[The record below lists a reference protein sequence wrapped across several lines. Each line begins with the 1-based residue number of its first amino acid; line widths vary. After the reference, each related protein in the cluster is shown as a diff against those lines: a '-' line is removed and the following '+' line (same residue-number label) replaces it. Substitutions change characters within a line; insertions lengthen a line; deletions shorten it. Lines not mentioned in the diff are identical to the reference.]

1 MAGSGR
7 PEGYREGRAW
17 KARVLS
23 TTATGGRALVSTNCH
38 ALVRWFEGGWI
49 VETGGVL
56 MGVGGGAGE
65 CQGMAGKV
73 AAAAA
78 SSASLAIVR
87 NASRSHPL
95 AFPNPS
101 LYRLLPPSP
110 PLHPSTSH
118 RSSHTPQTRG
128 GRDDGG
134 ARAPLF
140 GLRPLLLVPPSPPLA
155 PLPPLHLSTRLA
167 LSHVPLSREDAVRE
181 ARSYHRPLLSP
192 FLVPLCS
199 PCRPPVC
206 LPPCLPIGSGGG
218 SEGGLE
224 EAVRE
229 VRFSLASDPTN
240 GLLGGA
246 LTAPCPPFPPLLGCA
261 LAGALFGRLRGER
274 GGGWERSKRGIG
286 EKRRWVGKGVRGALL
301 PPVPPAPPTGCW
313 GALWL
318 GFVWAPASRD
328 IAIRAAVMFGLAGAG
343 HRAAVESFK
352 EWRIQQLLAARVAE
366 HTAEPHA
373 SHADA
378 AADTGAATTA
388 SSPPEATAAH
398 LSQSPAAAAAAGAQA
413 GALQGKEQGVGE
425 RGVGERGVGE
435 RGEQAGVKAGGRWEW
450 PEWLPVRRLGEEE
463 VKQRQEEFRQ
473 RVAAAQRLE
482 MAGSG
487 REGGLGGA
495 GVGEKGA

>member
-1 MAGSGR
+1 MMEEAV
-7 PEGYREGRAW
+7 RE
-17 KARVLS
+17 
-23 TTATGGRALVSTNCH
+23 
-38 ALVRWFEGGWI
+38 VRFS
-49 VETGGVL
+49 L
-56 MGVGGGAGE
+56 
-65 CQGMAGKV
+65 
-73 AAAAA
+73 
-78 SSASLAIVR
+78 ASLIA
-87 NASRSHPL
+87 P
-95 AFPNPS
+95 FPT
-101 LYRLLPPSP
+101 SP
-110 PLHPSTSH
+110 P
-118 RSSHTPQTRG
+118 
-128 GRDDGG
+128 
-134 ARAPLF
+134 
-140 GLRPLLLVPPSPPLA
+140 PPPPP
-155 PLPPLHLSTRLA
+155 PLPPCPPSCPSTRFTPPPHPFPNL
-167 LSHVPLSREDAVRE
+167 
-181 ARSYHRPLLSP
+181 RP
-192 FLVPLCS
+192 
-199 PCRPPVC
+199 
-206 LPPCLPIGSGGG
+206 GGG

-224 EAVRE
+224 EVVREVRYSLASDPTNGLLGGALAGALFGRLRE

-246 LTAPCPPFPPLLGCA
+246 LAGALFGRLRGERGWVGKRREGAWEGGEGGKGVRGAILSGLRPPNRLLGGA

-318 GFVWAPASRD
+318 GFVWASARGCSGWGTIWAVRGRREARGIGSRD

-366 HTAEPHA
+366 HTADPHA

-398 LSQSPAAAAAAGAQA
+398 LSQSPAAAAAAAAGAQA